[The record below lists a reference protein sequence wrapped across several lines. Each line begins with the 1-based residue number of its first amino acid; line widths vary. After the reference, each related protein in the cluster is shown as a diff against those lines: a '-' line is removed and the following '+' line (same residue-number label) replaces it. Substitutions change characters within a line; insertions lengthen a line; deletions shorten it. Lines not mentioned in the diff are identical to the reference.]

1 LRRGRQRRRLTD
13 ANPRL
18 DEIVRR
24 LERMQ
29 AKLDL
34 HPEGLVR
41 VEQRTSPLRPWFRIA
56 FHFPAPAV
64 LI

>member
-1 LRRGRQRRRLTD
+1 
-13 ANPRL
+13 
-18 DEIVRR
+18 
-24 LERMQ
+24 MQ

-34 HPEGLVR
+34 HQEGLVR